1 MDSATACRVFYTVC
15 KGINDNLCHLF
26 ELKSDINRVIVGF
39 GWISLPNCC
48 GVLGLEKFQLDGDL
62 LGENGS
68 LIVQAVVDS
77 EGRFLDV
84 SAGWPSTMAPANI
97 LRQSK
102 FFSGVEESKDYLQGP
117 SFELSDG
124 NSIPQYILG
133 DSCFPLLPW
142 LLTPYKESGESNETS
157 SPEMAFNSVH
167 SGGTEIVKMAFGR
180 LRKRWKLV
188 ANKWKENCIEAF
200 PYVIVTCCLLHN
212 FLIKSSEPIPD
223 ENLEISRDEQFPIF
237 GGEESES
244 GKKTRDAL
252 ASHLSQSSL
261 RR

>member
-142 LLTPYKESGESNETS
+142 LLTPYKESGESNETI

-223 ENLEISRDEQFPIF
+223 ENLEIPRDEQFPIF

-244 GKKTRDAL
+244 GKKTRHAL